1 MVTLEDE
8 VALKLVAKNDESTRS
23 GVPRQDETALEGG
36 NLPTRKVR
44 YERGLTIGNLP
55 SANSSV
61 ESVSP
66 NSTFEQ
72 AITKMLISDY
82 SQLAV
87 MSGERSLRGAV
98 TWRSI
103 AKVRHRNSDAQFSS
117 AIVPAT
123 EVSYQEDLVDV
134 LPRLVTDEFVF
145 VRGPKGNISGVV
157 TASDVIQAY
166 GEMTSPFFT
175 IGEIDQTLR
184 WILETYVDLEMV
196 LSLCDADG
204 RRRIQ
209 SFSNLAMGDYQ
220 RILENPEAW
229 SKLDWPLDRRVFSE
243 RLEEIRAI
251 RNNIMHFNGDPLP
264 SDVLGMLKNFL
275 SLLREYSDS

>member
-204 RRRIQ
+204 RRRIRAFPILRWVTI
-209 SFSNLAMGDYQ
+209 SESS
-220 RILENPEAW
+220 RILRHGVNWIGRSIEG
-229 SKLDWPLDRRVFSE
+229 FSLSGL
-243 RLEEIRAI
+243 RKSARFVIISCILTGIRCLV
-251 RNNIMHFNGDPLP
+251 M
-264 SDVLGMLKNFL
+264 FL
-275 SLLREYSDS
+275 AC